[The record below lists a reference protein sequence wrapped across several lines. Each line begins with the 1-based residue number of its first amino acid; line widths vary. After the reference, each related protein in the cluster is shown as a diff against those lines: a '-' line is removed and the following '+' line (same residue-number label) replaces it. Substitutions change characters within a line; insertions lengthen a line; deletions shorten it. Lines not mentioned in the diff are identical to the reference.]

1 MAMLNNQMVY
11 TVYPCISRK
20 ADRASCH
27 VNHGVNIIPIHRIH
41 AAALS
46 GSSPPATW
54 SMEEA
59 SWNCRMATHSAAGF
73 QILSKSLL
81 FVHVCSIFVHV
92 FHGFSWVFPYV
103 RCICPPLC
111 LLWYSDVVQLR
122 CCCSTEKDKSLST
135 RTCGKWLGNLGHV
148 YLRYGRG
155 SWMIMVWRVVLII
168 CGCWRRKKLNMND
181 LIFRCLVVELC

>member
-1 MAMLNNQMVY
+1 MAMLVITRWYIQYIHVI
-11 TVYPCISRK
+11 PCISRK

-27 VNHGVNIIPIHRIH
+27 VNHRVNIIPIHRIH

-73 QILSKSLL
+73 QILSRSLL

-92 FHGFSWVFPYV
+92 FHGFFMGFSIFSLY
-103 RCICPPLC
+103 L
-111 LLWYSDVVQLR
+111 
-122 CCCSTEKDKSLST
+122 SLSVSA
-135 RTCGKWLGNLGHV
+135 CGKWLGNLGHV

-168 CGCWRRKKLNMND
+168 CGCWRRKKTEYEWLN
-181 LIFRCLVVELC
+181 I